1 MKKIA
6 LLLSVISML
15 SCSLDDSV
23 DRTTPTPTAKW
34 SLVRITGGVAG
45 VETDL
50 EVGQIT
56 WFFDIANNTLT
67 VEENEEGLSHGLSE
81 GIYAFEVLNI
91 SNADF
96 LFIDE
101 IEFGSINVS
110 QNVFTI
116 DQNIIS
122 TGTGTDGFEYRF
134 VR

>member
-1 MKKIA
+1 MKKII
-6 LLLSVISML
+6 LLLVSISLL
-15 SCSLDDSV
+15 SCSLDDNV
-23 DRTTPTPTAKW
+23 NNTPTPTAKW
-34 SLVRITGGVAG
+34 SLVRVTGGVAS

-56 WFFDIANNTLT
+56 WFFDIANETLT
-67 VEENEEGLSHGLSE
+67 VEENVEGLTHGLPE
-81 GIYAFEVLNI
+81 GTYAFEVQNI

-96 LFIDE
+96 LFVDE
-101 IEFGSINVS
+101 AEFGSIIVGR
-110 QNVFTI
+110 NVFTI